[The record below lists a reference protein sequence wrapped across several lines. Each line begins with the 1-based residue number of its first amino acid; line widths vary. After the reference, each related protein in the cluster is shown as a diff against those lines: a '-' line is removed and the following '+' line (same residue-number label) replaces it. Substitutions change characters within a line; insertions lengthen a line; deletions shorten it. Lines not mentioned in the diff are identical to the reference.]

1 MSTLRR
7 SPALA
12 VLVLFAGLAFPLTSL
27 AQSTPARIRAL
38 VAANK
43 LDQAL
48 QITDTELAKDKK
60 NITYRFLKG
69 LILTKQNHLDQAK
82 AIFLQLTKE
91 HPELPEPYNNLAV
104 IYASQGDF
112 DKAQEALQK
121 AIDTHPS
128 YATAHEN
135 MGDIYA
141 KMASQAYSH
150 ALQLDKGNSTAKAKL
165 SLINELFSL
174 PRSAPAMATG
184 PKAGATSAAPPAPAT
199 PQTKVAEAKP
209 PQTTA
214 AANPQEIVEAIKN
227 TISGWVKAWSSQDVK
242 GYLSYYGK
250 DFRPPDNQTLK
261 GWKRERNKHL
271 TAPRY
276 IRVSVSDINV
286 QPLGPEYAQAT
297 FTQEYQSDTY
307 SDRVTKLLLF
317 AREGKNWRIVQEA
330 TK

>member
-1 MSTLRR
+1 ML
-7 SPALA
+7 
-12 VLVLFAGLAFPLTSL
+12 VLVAGLAFPLISL
-27 AQSTPARIRAL
+27 AQSTPAQIRAL
-38 VAANK
+38 IAANK
-43 LDQAL
+43 LDEAL
-48 QITDTELAKDKK
+48 QATNTELAKDKK

-82 AIFLQLTKE
+82 AIFIQLTKE

-112 DKAQEALQK
+112 DKAREALQE

-141 KMASQAYSH
+141 KMASRAYSH
-150 ALQLDKGNSTAKAKL
+150 ALQLDKSNSTAKAKL
-165 SLINELFSL
+165 TLINELFSL
-174 PRSAPAMATG
+174 PKTSPTMVSG
-184 PKAGATSAAPPAPAT
+184 PKAGGAAPAATTSAAPQP
-199 PQTKVAEAKP
+199 KEAEAKP
-209 PQTTA
+209 PRTVA
-214 AANPQEIVEAIKN
+214 AANPPETIAAIKD
-227 TISGWVKAWSSQDVK
+227 TITGWVHAWTSQDVS
-242 GYLSYYGK
+242 GYLSYYSK

-261 GWKRERNKHL
+261 QWKKDRNQHL
-271 TAPRY
+271 TAPKY
-276 IRVSVSDINV
+276 IRISVSDVNV
-286 QPLGPEYAQAT
+286 KPLGAEHAQAT

-317 AREGKNWRIVQEA
+317 AREGKSWRIVQEA

>member
-1 MSTLRR
+1 MSILRR
-7 SPALA
+7 SPVLA
-12 VLVLFAGLAFPLTSL
+12 VLVLITGLAFPLPSL
-27 AQSTPARIRAL
+27 AQSTPAQIRAL
-38 VAANK
+38 ISANK
-43 LDQAL
+43 LDEAL
-48 QITDTELAKDKK
+48 QATDAALAKDKK

-112 DKAQEALQK
+112 DKAREALQE

-150 ALQLDKGNSTAKAKL
+150 ALQLDKDNSTAKAKL
-165 SLINELFSL
+165 TLINELFSL
-174 PRSAPAMATG
+174 PKPAQAMTPGAQKS
-184 PKAGATSAAPPAPAT
+184 KAQAAAPVAAPQPRA
-199 PQTKVAEAKP
+199 AEAKP
-209 PQTTA
+209 PQTVA
-214 AANPQEIVEAIKN
+214 AVNPQEVVKAIKDA
-227 TISGWVKAWSSQDVK
+227 ISGWVHAWSSQDV
-242 GYLSYYGK
+242 GAYLSYYGK
-250 DFRPPDNQTLK
+250 GFTPPDNQTMK
-261 GWKRERNKHL
+261 AWKTERKRHL
-271 TAPRY
+271 TAPSY
-276 IRVSVSDINV
+276 IRISISDEKV
-286 QPLGPEYAQAT
+286 QPLGPDHAQAT